1 MARTRSKTVVGIVGS
16 PRRDGN
22 TQVLVSEILAGAR
35 AAGATAE
42 SVFLADLTI
51 RECDGCHACWR
62 GAECSKADDMN
73 ALYPRLADSDVI
85 VFGTPVYWYAPTA
98 LMKAFLDR
106 FVYFNCSRHRP
117 EVRGKRAILAVP
129 FEETD
134 PQAAALLVAIFEK
147 SLAYLEMELTD
158 TLLAPGAG
166 RRGEVRDRPDLLARA
181 REIGAG
187 AAR

>member
-1 MARTRSKTVVGIVGS
+1 MLGVVGS

-22 TQVLVSEILAGAR
+22 THVLVSEVLAGAR
-35 AAGATAE
+35 AAGAAAE

-51 RECDGCHACWR
+51 GECDGCHACWR

-85 VFGTPVYWYAPTA
+85 VLGTPVYWYAPTA
-98 LMKAFLDR
+98 LMKGFLDR
-106 FVYFNCSRHRP
+106 LVYFNCPENRP
-117 EVRGKRAILAVP
+117 KIRGKRAVLAVP
-129 FEETD
+129 FEEAD

-158 TLLAPGAG
+158 THLA
-166 RRGEVRDRPDLLARA
+166 LAA